1 MAFGD
6 KGPRKKTW
14 FERLTLLVVILMV
27 IITIGGIVLSAY
39 SALRP
44 R

>member
-14 FERLTLLVVILMV
+14 FERLTLLVVLLMV
-27 IITIGGIVLSAY
+27 LITIGGVVMSAI
-39 SALRP
+39 SAFR
-44 R
+44 